1 MVSLIAQVSGADP
14 TTGFEIALLAILGP
28 PFLIV
33 AGASLGLWW
42 YIDNGWQPSW
52 YSAISFPLGA
62 ALIEWGTFA
71 RLTGLPAG
79 PDNFPAGPV
88 GLAALTA
95 AALVCGAAVQNRQTR
110 LGIGMTMG
118 VIIALIVAITADLGT
133 LLLLSIGYALLG
145 GAAGYAI
152 AQPSVVKKANETP
165 ESTYQ

>member
-1 MVSLIAQVSGADP
+1 MFSLIAQISGADP
-14 TTGFEIALLAILGP
+14 TAGFEIALLAILGP

-42 YIDNGWQPSW
+42 FIDNGWQPSW

-62 ALIEWGTFA
+62 ALIEWVTFA
-71 RLTGLPAG
+71 KLTGLPAG
-79 PDNFPAGPV
+79 PNSFPAGPV

-110 LGIGMTMG
+110 FGILITMV

-165 ESTYQ
+165 ESSYR

>member
-1 MVSLIAQVSGADP
+1 MVSLIAQASGADP
-14 TTGFEIALLAILGP
+14 TSGFEITLLAILGP

-71 RLTGLPAG
+71 RLTGSPAG
-79 PDNFPAGPV
+79 PDNVPAGPV

-110 LGIGMTMG
+110 LGIGMTTG
-118 VIIALIVAITADLGT
+118 VIIALLVALTADLGT
-133 LLLLSIGYALLG
+133 LVLLPIGYALLG

-152 AQPSVVKKANETP
+152 AQPSGVKKANETP
-165 ESTYQ
+165 EST